1 MRDRIKAA
9 LKDAMKAQDSC
20 RTSTLRLV
28 LAALKDRD
36 IAARDE
42 EGPDDADDTAT
53 VVAVLAKMARQREE
67 SIRSYEEA
75 GRLELAE
82 RERDELAVIREFL
95 PKPMTQD
102 EIDAA
107 VETAIADTR
116 AEGLRDMGKVMGALT
131 ARHPGRMDF
140 GRVGKQVKAALI

>member
-1 MRDRIKAA
+1 MRDRINAA
-9 LKDAMKAQDSC
+9 LKSAMKAQDAC

-28 LAALKDRD
+28 MAAIKDRE

-42 EGPDDADDTAT
+42 EGPDPLDDDA
-53 VVAVLAKMARQREE
+53 AVLAVLSKMARQREE

-82 RERDELAVIREFL
+82 REREELGVIREFL

-107 VETAIADTR
+107 VAAAIAETD
-116 AEGLRDMGKVMGALT
+116 AHGLRDMGKVMGALK
-131 ARHPGRMDF
+131 ARHQGRMDF
-140 GRVGKQVKAALI
+140 GLVGKQVKAALG